1 MDREFR
7 KMSKS
12 LICIIFVILVV
23 FIWGGFWYL
32 IDINII
38 DSNERGV
45 FGDKFGAINS
55 LFSGLAFVGLIVTL
69 RYQKEE
75 LELQRQELAETRKE
89 LEGQKKEFEEQN
101 KIMRRQSFENTL
113 FNMLSLQ
120 QEIVNKL
127 SFSGIKNTLDLNT
140 NFFGGMEVK
149 VIPEK
154 IDLLGR
160 SVFEELYNEVE
171 VTYVN
176 INGKEAKEDGI
187 KNILNKRIDF
197 YSQIKETTLFDH
209 YFRHL
214 YRIFKYI
221 KESDLIAEE
230 EKYEYSCIVR
240 SQLSDYELVM
250 LFYNCISVNGKD
262 KFKPLIEEFAV
273 FNNIRYELLVDSDDR
288 KFYEKSA
295 FERNYKQET

>member
-1 MDREFR
+1 MKKNKFVW
-7 KMSKS
+7 S
-12 LICIIFVILVV
+12 LIIGTIL
-23 FIWGGFWYL
+23 IGLLWGGSWLL
-32 IDINII
+32 IDFNIEN
-38 DSNERGV
+38 STNRGE

-55 LFSGLAFVGLIVTL
+55 LFSGLAFLGLIVTL
-69 RYQKEE
+69 LFQKEE
-75 LELQRQELAETRKE
+75 LELQRQELSETRKE

-262 KFKPLIEEFAV
+262 KFKPLIEGFAV
-273 FNNIRYELLVDSDDR
+273 FNNIRSELLVDSDDR
-288 KFYEKSA
+288 RFYEKSA
-295 FERNYKQET
+295 FDRNYKQET

>member
-1 MDREFR
+1 M
-7 KMSKS
+7 KKNK
-12 LICIIFVILVV
+12 LIWFIVFGAILIVALWV
-23 FIWGGFWYL
+23 CSWIL
-32 IDINII
+32 IDCNI
-38 DSNERGV
+38 DSSTNRGE

-55 LFSGLAFVGLIVTL
+55 LFSGFAFLGLIITL
-69 RYQKEE
+69 LFQKEE
-75 LELQRQELAETRKE
+75 LELQRQELSETRKE

-149 VIPEK
+149 VISEK

-160 SVFEELYNEVE
+160 SVFEEMYNEVE

-250 LFYNCISVNGKD
+250 LFYNCISVNGID

-273 FNNIRYELLVDSDDR
+273 FNNIRSELLVDSDDR
-288 KFYEKSA
+288 RFYKKSA
-295 FERNYKQET
+295 FDRNYKQET

>member
-1 MDREFR
+1 M
-7 KMSKS
+7 KKNK
-12 LICIIFVILVV
+12 
-23 FIWGGFWYL
+23 FIWFIILGVIVIGALWVGSWFL
-32 IDINII
+32 IDLNIE
-38 DSNERGV
+38 NPTNRGT

-55 LFSGLAFVGLIVTL
+55 LFSGLAFLGLIITL
-69 RYQKEE
+69 LFQKEE

-140 NFFGGMEVK
+140 NIFGGMEVK

-262 KFKPLIEEFAV
+262 KFKPLIEGFAV
-273 FNNIRYELLVDSDDR
+273 FNNIRSELLVDSDDR
-288 KFYEKSA
+288 RFYEKSA
-295 FERNYKQET
+295 FDRNYKQET

>member
-1 MDREFR
+1 MKKNKF
-7 KMSKS
+7 
-12 LICIIFVILVV
+12 IWFIILGVFVIGTL
-23 FIWGGFWYL
+23 WCGSWLL
-32 IDINII
+32 IDYNIEN
-38 DSNERGV
+38 STNRGE

-55 LFSGLAFVGLIVTL
+55 LFSGLAFLGLIVTL
-69 RYQKEE
+69 LFQKEE
-75 LELQRQELAETRKE
+75 LELQRQELSETRKE

-127 SFSGIKNTLDLNT
+127 LYVERKQVPNPSGSW
-140 NFFGGMEVK
+140 GVK
-149 VIPEK
+149 DIVTEYS
-154 IDLLGR
+154 GR
-160 SVFEELYNEVE
+160 SVFEKLYNSIEIK
-171 VTYVN
+171 YSN
-176 INGKEAKEDGI
+176 IYGEIHECYGI
-187 KNILNKRIDF
+187 KSVLKRIPRENF
-197 YSQIKETTLFDH
+197 PQIKVTTLFDH

-221 KESDLIAEE
+221 KESELIEDKKDNNDVDDE
-230 EKYEYSCIVR
+230 RYRYSCIVR

-250 LFYNCISVNGKD
+250 LFYNCISINGKD

-273 FNNIRYELLVDSDDR
+273 FNNIRNELLVDSDDR

-295 FERNYKQET
+295 FDRKCKQET

>member
-1 MDREFR
+1 M
-7 KMSKS
+7 KKNK
-12 LICIIFVILVV
+12 LIWFIVFGAILIVALWV
-23 FIWGGFWYL
+23 CSWIL
-32 IDINII
+32 IDCNI
-38 DSNERGV
+38 DSSTNRGE

-55 LFSGLAFVGLIVTL
+55 LFSGFAFLGLIITL
-69 RYQKEE
+69 LFQKEE
-75 LELQRQELAETRKE
+75 LELQRQELSETRKE

-127 SFSGIKNTLDLNT
+127 LYIERKQELDPSNTWGIKDIVT
-140 NFFGGMEVK
+140 EYY
-149 VIPEK
+149 
-154 IDLLGR
+154 GR
-160 SVFEELYNEVE
+160 NVFEKLYNNIIVK
-171 VTYVN
+171 YVN
-176 INGKEAKEDGI
+176 INGELYECYGI
-187 KNILNKRIDF
+187 KSALKRIPRENF
-197 YSQIKETTLFDH
+197 PQIKVTTLFDH

-221 KESDLIAEE
+221 KESDLIAKE

-250 LFYNCISVNGKD
+250 LFYNCISINGKD

-273 FNNIRYELLVDSDDR
+273 FNNIRSELLVDSDDH
-288 KFYEKSA
+288 KFYKKSA
-295 FERNYKQET
+295 FDRKYKQET

>member
-1 MDREFR
+1 MNKEYR
-7 KMSKS
+7 KMSKT
-12 LICIIFVILVV
+12 LIFIIYIVAIIF
-23 FIWGGFWYL
+23 IWCLSWYL
-32 IDINII
+32 IDLNII

-127 SFSGIKNTLDLNT
+127 SFRGKKNISNG
-140 NFFGGMEVK
+140 NIWSNKQEK
-149 VIPEK
+149 VEI
-154 IDLLGR
+154 IGR
-160 SVFEELYNEVE
+160 SVFEGLYNETV

-176 INGKEAKEDGI
+176 INGEEGRTFDGI
-187 KNILNKRIDF
+187 KSILNVRYDI
-197 YSQIKETTLFDH
+197 YSQVKETTLFDH

-221 KESDLIAEE
+221 KESNLIGEA
-230 EKYEYSCIVR
+230 EKYGYSCIVR

-273 FNNIRYELLVDSDDR
+273 FNNIRPELLVCADHKKLYNDSAYDR
-288 KFYEKSA
+288 KDWHGC
-295 FERNYKQET
+295 

>member
-1 MDREFR
+1 MNKEYR

-12 LICIIFVILVV
+12 LIFIIYIVAIIF
-23 FIWGGFWYL
+23 IWCLSWYL
-32 IDINII
+32 IDLNII

-75 LELQRQELAETRKE
+75 LGLQRQELAETRKE

-127 SFSGIKNTLDLNT
+127 LYVERKQVPNPSGSWGVEDIQI
-140 NFFGGMEVK
+140 EYH
-149 VIPEK
+149 
-154 IDLLGR
+154 GR
-160 SVFEELYNEVE
+160 NVFEQLYNNVIIKC
-171 VTYVN
+171 VN
-176 INGKEAKEDGI
+176 INGDVYEYYGI
-187 KNILNKRIDF
+187 KSALKRISCENF
-197 YSQIKETTLFDH
+197 HQIKDTTLFDH
-209 YFRHL
+209 YYRHL
-214 YRIFKYI
+214 YRIFKFI
-221 KESDLIAEE
+221 HESKLVVDED
-230 EKYEYSCIVR
+230 EKYEYVCIVR

-250 LFYNCISVNGKD
+250 LFYNCISINGKE
-262 KFKPLIEEFAV
+262 KFKPLIEEYAI
-273 FNNIRYELLVDSDDR
+273 FNNIRTELLIDSSD
-288 KFYEKSA
+288 KTYYLPSAYSKNKS
-295 FERNYKQET
+295 